1 MINFSP
7 LRTARLQVTL
17 RELSGRD
24 AIALC
29 QMPVE
34 SAEQGITE
42 LLKRIVVTPSREDLR
57 KGQVTDQRQWS
68 VQERGLVAAH
78 YMAHVIGGDF
88 QVGDNGRY
96 SDYLMESGLGPPPEA
111 VEISSVA
118 GKTWFM
124 QPLLG
129 WHAEAIER
137 LIFADELQNDRNGWL
152 IGAMAAQI
160 YSADIGPMAGHDE
173 TDAMIDKALAER
185 ANALVDLSESDL
197 MALTMD
203 YFDRLADIDH
213 IFHLHIGMDGFCFLP
228 AKKEAPGLSPARFPF
243 SMALRQDTVEVFKP
257 IAGTAGGDGA
267 VPGPEPDDR

>member
-17 RELSGRD
+17 QELTGRD

-34 SAEQGITE
+34 SAEHGITE
-42 LLKRIVVTPSREDLR
+42 LLNRIVVTPRPEGVR
-57 KGQVTDQRQWS
+57 KGQVTDHRLWS

-78 YMAHVIGGDF
+78 YMAHIIGGDF

-111 VEISSVA
+111 VEISTVA
-118 GKTWFM
+118 GKTWLM

-129 WHAEAIER
+129 WHAESIER

-152 IGAMAAQI
+152 IGAMSAQI
-160 YSADIGPMAGHDE
+160 YSADIGPITGHDE
-173 TDAMIDKALAER
+173 TDAAIDKVLVAR
-185 ANALVDLSESDL
+185 ANTLVDLPESDM
-197 MALTMD
+197 MALTMA
-203 YFDRLADIDH
+203 YFERQADIDH
-213 IFHLHIGMDGFCFLP
+213 IFHLHVGMDGFCFLP
-228 AKKEAPGLSPARFPF
+228 AKEAPGLNPARFPF

-257 IAGTAGGDGA
+257 IAGAQDGDGA
-267 VPGPEPDDR
+267 VLGPKPDNR